1 VEVTKAWA
9 NDEVPSVFGL
19 DMSARSGGLHFTSD
33 PIKAA
38 TAKEDFRRIN
48 ANNSAHFNLTSSIP
62 NMATREFRHL
72 IEDLEEETWRVLQKS
87 DSGSAIMPYLAP
99 DCVMQFPLG
108 VKVSRDTV
116 PSVRDILHSPGFVPW
131 KSYRM
136 SKIDVTPVGKDGAV
150 VSYLV
155 QATRVAAD
163 PKDEDVTFEAL
174 CSSVWRMSDDGEF
187 KMCFHQQSLTT

>member
-1 VEVTKAWA
+1 MWQSRKLGPMTRRRRCLERVQCH
-9 NDEVPSVFGL
+9 
-19 DMSARSGGLHFTSD
+19 SGGPRFDYNKH
-33 PIKAA
+33 IK
-38 TAKEDFRRIN
+38 KNRLGRIN
-48 ANNSAHFNLTSSIP
+48 PSEGSRHDLTIKKP
-62 NMATREFRHL
+62 DMATREFRHL
-72 IEDLEEETWRVLQKS
+72 IEDLEEETWQVLQR
-87 DSGSAIMPYLAP
+87 SGSAMVPYLTN

-108 VKVSRDTV
+108 MKLTRDTV
-116 PSVRDILHSPGFVPW
+116 PSVQDILHSPAFVPW

-150 VSYLV
+150 ISYLV

-174 CSSVWRMSDDGEF
+174 CCSVWRMDDDGKF

>member
-1 VEVTKAWA
+1 MVDFTSTKA
-9 NDEVPSVFGL
+9 NKSTKQPS
-19 DMSARSGGLHFTSD
+19 
-33 PIKAA
+33 
-38 TAKEDFRRIN
+38 RIN
-48 ANNSAHFNLTSSIP
+48 SNNELPVRLDNCRI

-72 IEDLEEETWRVLQKS
+72 IEDLEEETWQVLQR
-87 DSGSAIMPYLAP
+87 SGSAMVPYLAP

-108 VKVSRDTV
+108 MKLTRDTV
-116 PSVRDILHSPGFVPW
+116 PSVQDILHSSAFVPW

-150 VSYLV
+150 ISYLV

-174 CSSVWRMSDDGEF
+174 CCSVWRMNDDGKF

>member
-1 VEVTKAWA
+1 
-9 NDEVPSVFGL
+9 
-19 DMSARSGGLHFTSD
+19 
-33 PIKAA
+33 
-38 TAKEDFRRIN
+38 
-48 ANNSAHFNLTSSIP
+48 
-62 NMATREFRHL
+62 MATRELRHL
-72 IEDLEEETWRVLQKS
+72 IEDLEDETWQALTR
-87 DSGSAIMPYLAP
+87 SGADMVPYLTK

-108 VKVSRDTV
+108 MKLTRDTV
-116 PSVRDILHSPGFVPW
+116 PSVQDILHSPAFVPW

-150 VSYLV
+150 ISYLV

-174 CSSVWRMSDDGEF
+174 CCSVWRMNDDGKF